1 MTFFQSIY
9 VKLITKFNFFYFRVP
24 VRKPGINN
32 GEIFNSPSS
41 PPQQLSQNHKTLSV
55 PNLLQISPQLSLH
68 PSGAAHTNRMVPLPP
83 APPPPPPPPASI
95 PPLHKPGNIYS
106 TPSTTHN
113 APIRNYTVQNSA
125 SNDTLVQEDSISNEV
140 DNYENDDGVIEYEPP
155 HDYNENDDDCSLDRK
170 DNDSESNYSSH
181 IEPAI
186 DYDQANTFASN
197 KAPMS
202 TFNNK
207 QPANSAPNN
216 NNNNNLILMMLNSGN
231 KGTNASPLT
240 PRQIKQRNSAKRN
253 SIPRSSSSN
262 PSPPNANPSSSH
274 SVASLTPTQQ
284 RDLAF
289 LQTQKFDAE
298 FMQTTRDLF
307 LKYPNAKISISVTVS
322 TTQTSP
328 DHSIQQ
334 QTQTNRQI
342 EINRD
347 MFEKI
352 CAFQTQKV
360 QPQTPIR
367 TTSISTASNSNNYNS
382 MSSSSSSSP
391 NSSSSSSSAYDSS
404 SMPSECAPPMPP
416 TPASLKNEDL
426 NEAIRKAA
434 AEHMLK
440 RQSSANSIN
449 CNQESSSNRAVSSS
463 QTNINSGHVSQL
475 KQQLNHQSCIL
486 PSAAVKNELER
497 AIENRLK
504 RTNLQQQQN
513 AENSATNVTPSSF
526 LNKRN
531 VPRDPPPP
539 LPACALNKTSFVS
552 STVPPPPPPPLPQAE
567 LGSPSQSTLFSN
579 NSANSFPPPPSPTVL
594 HRLSNIDISG
604 SSNKN
609 GPTSPIPPPPPPPP
623 LPNTTAPVA
632 KELTQQITPTASVQ
646 ARTNNVKSIVNNYQQ
661 SQIQLLDPRSSSNFS
676 ELIAK
681 KAAEKRAKFQE
692 NKPSANAVTFQP
704 DGSKV
709 FTASSTNINN
719 TNQTKQSNSIENQ
732 AKPKIYTTSKANTT
746 TTTTTAPPLVNSL
759 KKQSSTESSNSIS
772 NHTVTPSKLLLGNA
786 QQASSQITTTMTT
799 SNSGM

>member
-1 MTFFQSIY
+1 
-9 VKLITKFNFFYFRVP
+9 
-24 VRKPGINN
+24 
-32 GEIFNSPSS
+32 
-41 PPQQLSQNHKTLSV
+41 
-55 PNLLQISPQLSLH
+55 
-68 PSGAAHTNRMVPLPP
+68 MVPLPP

-106 TPSTTHN
+106 TPSTTQN

-140 DNYENDDGVIEYEPP
+140 DNYENDDGVIDYEPP
-155 HDYNENDDDCSLDRK
+155 HDYNENDDNDCSLDRK

-181 IEPAI
+181 IETAI
-186 DYDQANTFASN
+186 DYDQTNTFTSN
-197 KAPMS
+197 KTSMS

-207 QPANSAPNN
+207 QTANSAP

-262 PSPPNANPSSSH
+262 PSPANQSPANLSSH
-274 SVASLTPTQQ
+274 HSVVNLTPTQQ

-289 LQTQKFDAE
+289 LQTQKFDTE
-298 FMQTTRDLF
+298 FMQTTKDLF

-328 DHSIQQ
+328 NHPSIQQ

-367 TTSISTASNSNNYNS
+367 TTSISTASSSNNNCNYNS
-382 MSSSSSSSP
+382 ISSSSSSP

-404 SMPSECAPPMPP
+404 SMPSECAPPMPA
-416 TPASLKNEDL
+416 TPNAPSLKNDDL

-449 CNQESSSNRAVSSS
+449 CNQDTNSSTRASS

-475 KQQLNHQSCIL
+475 KQQLNQSCIL

-504 RTNLQQQQN
+504 RTNLQN

-539 LPACALNKTSFVS
+539 LPACALNKNSFVS
-552 STVPPPPPPPLPQAE
+552 STVPPPPPPPQAE
-567 LGSPSQSTLFSN
+567 LGSPSQSTLSN

-604 SSNKN
+604 SVSNKN
-609 GPTSPIPPPPPPPP
+609 GPISPIPPPPPPPPP

-632 KELTQQITPTASVQ
+632 KEMTQQITPTAPVQ

-661 SQIQLLDPRSSSNFS
+661 SQIQLLDPRSSSDFS

-732 AKPKIYTTSKANTT
+732 AKPKIYTTSKTNTT
-746 TTTTTAPPLVNSL
+746 TTTTTPPLVNSL

-786 QQASSQITTTMTT
+786 QQSSSQITATTTT
-799 SNSGM
+799 SNSGK